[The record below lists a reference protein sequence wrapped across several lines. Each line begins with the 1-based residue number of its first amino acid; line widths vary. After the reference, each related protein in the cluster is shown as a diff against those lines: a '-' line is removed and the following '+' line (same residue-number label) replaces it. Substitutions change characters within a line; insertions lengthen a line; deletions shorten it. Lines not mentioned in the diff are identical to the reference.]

1 MECAEINDERGRAKQ
16 MSVLK
21 KIGIFMAGAGS
32 DITKILGLP
41 FISQLLG
48 VIPGKLGQVV
58 NTAVTDVRIGV
69 ADMNT
74 IAGILSMAEMMYPS
88 NDSAKTGS
96 QKLTAAAPVM
106 GKMVLAW
113 AESNLPGHNKLLVPP
128 EVFAAKVQAWT
139 SDTAD
144 LLNCFGE

>member
-1 MECAEINDERGRAKQ
+1 

-21 KIGIFMAGAGS
+21 KIGIFLALAGA

-48 VIPGKLGQVV
+48 AIPGKLGQGVSTVV
-58 NTAVTDVRIGV
+58 ADVRTGV

-88 NDSAKTGS
+88 KDGSQTGS
-96 QKLTAAAPVM
+96 QKLAAAAPVM

-113 AESNLPGHNKLLVPP
+113 AESNLPGHNKLIVSP

-139 SDTAD
+139 SDSAD
-144 LLNCFGE
+144 ILNCFGE

>member
-1 MECAEINDERGRAKQ
+1 

-32 DITKILGLP
+32 DITKLLGLP

-48 VIPGKLGQVV
+48 AIPGKLGQGV
-58 NTAVTDVRIGV
+58 NAAVADVRTGV

-74 IAGILSMAEMMYPS
+74 IFGILSMAEMMFPS
-88 NDSAKTGS
+88 KDGAKTGS
-96 QKLTAAAPVM
+96 QKLAGAAPVM
-106 GKMVLAW
+106 GKMVQAW
-113 AESNLPGHNKLLVPP
+113 ADSNLPGHNKLLVSP
-128 EVFAAKVQAWT
+128 EVFAAKVQTWT

-144 LLNCFGE
+144 VLNCFGE